1 MRKDFIADN
10 PLDGYGIVG
19 APKGDGVKA
28 TLLFPKFLN
37 AYFVSVVG
45 NLVELR
51 VDSGIKIGSR
61 RIVVYSFQR
70 FVDAV

>member
-10 PLDGYGIVG
+10 PLDGYGIVC

-28 TLLFPKFLN
+28 ALLFPKFLN
-37 AYFVSVVG
+37 ADFVSVIG

-51 VDSGIKIGSR
+51 VD
-61 RIVVYSFQR
+61 
-70 FVDAV
+70 